1 MKKCRRKVVLLSLNM
16 VCILILSGCFKTGK
30 KGRDGGVDP
39 NVIGGVRPE
48 ELGEFD
54 EYGLGTRFEENL
66 QPYPGGFA
74 PVYFAYDSAR
84 IQPSERGKM
93 DVIADEMRRNSN
105 IRLIIEGHCD
115 ERGDREYNLALGE
128 RRALGIRAYLI
139 GLGIETDR
147 IQTKSFGEENPVAFG
162 HDDESHQL
170 NRRGEFKLFN

>member
-1 MKKCRRKVVLLSLNM
+1 MKKCRRKVVMLALNM
-16 VCILILSGCFKTGK
+16 ACILILSGCFKTGK

-48 ELGEFD
+48 ELGEFG

-139 GLGIETDR
+139 GLGIDTDR